1 MTFKRN
7 IFTLAAFLTCAATTD
22 LTASQPPQV
31 VKKYFIGTY
40 PATHWALQ
48 PYTLTDPKVIALARY
63 MNAEYA
69 LYMNPTDKRG
79 YRSLIRLIQNNDMA
93 STINRDYTSE
103 ERIGLNLLIAL
114 MTDTY
119 SHIAPIVQ
127 SAVAG
132 NNAHAL
138 ESESGIPLLGVPHE
152 PSFLHGHIWA
162 RGNPNG
168 CYIEDVKLDGP
179 IPGLNFDMMATTW
192 QRKTD
197 NEFELQA
204 GNDKKIPWKSGDM
217 EKVVARLKSEIVETK
232 EPYEALGVIISF
244 E

>member
-1 MTFKRN
+1 MNNNRML
-7 IFTLAAFLTCAATTD
+7 ILLSCAF
-22 LTASQPPQV
+22 ASSFASAMKSPCI
-31 VKKYFIGTY
+31 KKYFQGTY

-48 PYTLTDPKVIALARY
+48 PYTLADPKVIALARY

-119 SHIAPIVQ
+119 IRIAPIVQ

-179 IPGLNFDMMATTW
+179 IPGLNFDMMAATW
-192 QRKTD
+192 QRKT
-197 NEFELQA
+197 NSEFELQA
-204 GNDKKIPWKSGDM
+204 GNDKKVPWKSGDM
-217 EKVVARLKSEIVETK
+217 EKVVARLKSEIAKIK
-232 EPYEALGVIISF
+232 ELYEALGLKIIL